1 MAIAFRKIPEGTNMT
16 KEEAQS
22 PITTNK
28 DLASTGKEII
38 AYIKAGDQ
46 AKNQAIEHYKAAGLL
61 LLDVVNKHPKDFTA
75 FLTRSCV
82 GLGRSRAYEL
92 MQMAGGSKTVK
103 QIRADT
109 KKRVDR
115 HRAKN
120 KQRPLQGPVTDERP
134 EGISADESEGILAD
148 PLPMSERAFA
158 EFKKAVDTSMP
169 KMTPA
174 IRGRALAYVKEA
186 SERLEAGAQ

>member
-1 MAIAFRKIPEGTNMT
+1 MAAAFRKIPEGTNMT
-16 KEEAQS
+16 KEEAQN
-22 PITTNK
+22 PITTDN
-28 DLASTGKEII
+28 DLASIGKEIVAHI
-38 AYIKAGDQ
+38 AAGDQ

-61 LLDVVNKHPKDFTA
+61 LLDAANKHPRDFTT
-75 FLTRSCV
+75 FLTRSCA
-82 GLGRSRAYEL
+82 GLGRSRAYEM
-92 MQMAGGSKTVK
+92 MQIAGGSKTVE

-109 KKRVDR
+109 KKRVAR
-115 HRAKN
+115 HRAKT
-120 KQRPLQGPVTDERP
+120 KQRPLQGPVTDEGP

-148 PLPMSERAFA
+148 PLPMSDRAFA

-174 IRGRALAYVKEA
+174 IRASALAYAKEA